1 MKRVRNFLVCAV
13 LLFIAGLQLNAQY
26 DIHSYAQ
33 LSVGT
38 DPMTFGGDGW
48 TIKPE
53 IGWEFKFINVSI
65 SGILS
70 TNLLFQEDDSDIHL
84 IDDMISVSNSDDVS
98 INGRTA
104 YSLMFNLGV
113 DFVKLFIAQS
123 KHSFQLT
130 GGIGVTQLNELDSYR
145 HSYNEFSEQYI
156 WSRMDSNFGYCFA
169 ATYQYQITEKSRL
182 GIYTDLQE
190 VVEYATFGVN
200 LRRYF

>member
-1 MKRVRNFLVCAV
+1 MKRVRNFLVCAG
-13 LLFIAGLQLNAQY
+13 LLFISGLQLNAQS

-33 LSVGT
+33 LSVGI

-53 IGWEFKFINVSI
+53 IGWEFKFINLSI

-70 TNLLFQEDDSDIHL
+70 TNLLFKEDDSNIHL
-84 IDDMISVSNSDDVS
+84 IDDMLSVSNSDDVS

-113 DFVKLFIAQS
+113 DFVKLFNAQS

-145 HSYNEFSEQYI
+145 HSYNEYSEQYI
-156 WSRMDSNFGYCFA
+156 WSRMDSNFGYCFSA
-169 ATYQYQITEKSRL
+169 AYQYQITEKSRL
-182 GIYTDLQE
+182 GIYTDLQN